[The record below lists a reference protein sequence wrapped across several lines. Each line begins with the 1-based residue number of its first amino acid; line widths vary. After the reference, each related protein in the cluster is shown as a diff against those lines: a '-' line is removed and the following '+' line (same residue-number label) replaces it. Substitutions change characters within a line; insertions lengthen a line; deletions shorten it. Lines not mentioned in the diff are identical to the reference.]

1 MVHLKVHLSVHLR
14 TPLRETHPK
23 DPYKDIQEGVFE
35 VEIKGAQEVK
45 IK

>member
-14 TPLRETHPK
+14 TPLRETHPR

-35 VEIKGAQEVK
+35 VEIKGAQEVT